1 MQLKLNFHNCNTM
14 SYDLHKDPFSFGQG
28 GGASAASAE
37 FPGFILFHLFLE
49 KYRFDATARPHGSG
63 TFGRI
68 FLGTDLDTTKSVVVK
83 KVFYERT
90 TQNPNAYLDNIWRE
104 VQAAMSFDSPRL
116 CKVLGFS
123 VDEARFGYIVM
134 EHINGMDAFD
144 FFKQNLLLG
153 KTNPVLAKRI
163 LRDIASGLAT
173 MHAAGFAHR
182 DIKLDNVM
190 LELSEDGEFVRA
202 IIIDFG
208 FTMRICEIPRG
219 SQQGSISYSAPE
231 ISQNRFC
238 SEKVDIWAFGVII
251 FAILHG
257 SYPIWSKH
265 QDPKREAKE
274 VFQKLQKLSESP
286 ELPIYT
292 EGNKDVNH
300 LRMICA
306 RCLEFDQ
313 DARISAAELLAMLS

>member
-1 MQLKLNFHNCNTM
+1 M
-14 SYDLHKDPFSFGQG
+14 SYDLDKNPFSFGQG
-28 GGASAASAE
+28 GSASAASAE
-37 FPGFILFHLFLE
+37 ITFAEFPGFIPFNLFLK
-49 KYRFDATARPHGSG
+49 KYRFDDTARPHGSG
-63 TFGRI
+63 TFGKV
-68 FLGTDLDTTKSVVVK
+68 FLGTDLETQKSVVVK

-90 TQNPNAYLDNIWRE
+90 PQNPNAYLDNIRRE
-104 VQAAMSFDSPRL
+104 VQAAISIHSPHL

-173 MHAAGFAHR
+173 LHESGFAHR

-190 LELSEDGEFVRA
+190 LEFSEDGEFVRA
-202 IIIDFG
+202 VIIDFG
-208 FTMRICEIPRG
+208 FTMRVCEIPRG

-231 ISQNRFC
+231 IPQSRFC

-257 SYPIWSKH
+257 YYPIWSAQ
-265 QDPKREAKE
+265 QDPRKEAKE

-313 DARISAAELLAMLS
+313 YARISAAELLAMLS

>member
-1 MQLKLNFHNCNTM
+1 M
-14 SYDLHKDPFSFGQG
+14 SYNLDEDPFSFRQG
-28 GGASAASAE
+28 GGASAASAAKTFAE
-37 FPGFILFHLFLE
+37 FPGFIPFHLFLE
-49 KYRFDATARPHGSG
+49 KYRFDDTVKPHGSG
-63 TFGRI
+63 TFGKI
-68 FLGTDLDTTKSVVVK
+68 FLGTDLDTKKSIVVK
-83 KVFYERT
+83 KVFYERIP
-90 TQNPNAYLDNIWRE
+90 QNPNAYLDNISRE
-104 VQAAMSFDSPRL
+104 VQAAISIDSPHL

-163 LRDIASGLAT
+163 LRDIASGLT
-173 MHAAGFAHR
+173 TLHESGFAHR

-190 LELSEDGEFVRA
+190 LEFSEDGEFVRA
-202 IIIDFG
+202 VIIDFG

-231 ISQNRFC
+231 ISQSRFC

-257 SYPIWSKH
+257 YYPIWSTH
-265 QDPKREAKE
+265 QDPKKEARE
-274 VFQKLQKLSESP
+274 VFQKLLKLSESP

-292 EGNKDVNH
+292 EGNKDVND

-306 RCLEFDQ
+306 RCLDFDYS
-313 DARISAAELLAMLS
+313 ARPSAEELVGMLSQ